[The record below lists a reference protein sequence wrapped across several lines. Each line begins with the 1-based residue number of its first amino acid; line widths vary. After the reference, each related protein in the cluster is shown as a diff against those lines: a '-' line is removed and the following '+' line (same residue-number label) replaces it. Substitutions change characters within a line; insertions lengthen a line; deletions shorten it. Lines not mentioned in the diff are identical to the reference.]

1 MHESTIYCIDTSAL
15 VDLKLWYRM
24 STFPSLWHN
33 LGELVKDERLIS
45 AYQVLEELKEK
56 DDELLRWARKNKR
69 MFKAEDENQIQVVQ
83 EILSRFPGLVD
94 PNKQIPEADPFV
106 IALAILKNRERS
118 LFGEQCV
125 VVTQE
130 RRTGTGGGRPR
141 IPNVCLAYGIECLH
155 GPTALAEFFEQEGWT
170 F

>member
-83 EILSRFPGLVD
+83 EIVILILLLHRVILSAAKNLSR
-94 PNKQIPEADPFV
+94 E
-106 IALAILKNRERS
+106 
-118 LFGEQCV
+118 
-125 VVTQE
+125 
-130 RRTGTGGGRPR
+130 
-141 IPNVCLAYGIECLH
+141 
-155 GPTALAEFFEQEGWT
+155 T
-170 F
+170 FRFAQGDTMNWN